1 MRVNK
6 DVMVYYSKTLEICH
20 GLTEKG
26 EEEYQKMLEQ
36 VADDIL
42 FRSKH
47 PFKWFFGRIL
57 EFFR

>member
-1 MRVNK
+1 
-6 DVMVYYSKTLEICH
+6 MVYYSKTLEICH
-20 GLTEKG
+20 RLTKKG
-26 EEEYQKMLEQ
+26 EEEYRKMLEQ

-47 PFKWFFGRIL
+47 PFKWIFRRIL